1 MTRKSSTTRVT
12 ELAWPRHAWRRGS
25 HPGSPVNGCCYCC
38 HPPWWVGVKL
48 CGAFHKWFIW
58 LVVWNH
64 GILLYDFPYI
74 GNNHPNWL
82 SYFSEG
88 LKPPTSLWLV
98 YEIPLMVKFDSS
110 LLVNL
115 GVSINGSPVN
125 GWFTL
130 WQADSTGW
138 SGGTPSL
145 GTPQMVD
152 TPKRHFWYCRGKWR
166 CVVNHWVWIP
176 NFEGDMTVAF
186 GDFST
191 KFGVEICVL
200 MILKSL

>member
-1 MTRKSSTTRVT
+1 M
-12 ELAWPRHAWRRGS
+12 E
-25 HPGSPVNGCCYCC
+25 
-38 HPPWWVGVKL
+38 
-48 CGAFHKWFIW
+48 F
-58 LVVWNH
+58 
-64 GILLYDFPYI
+64 YDFPYI

-98 YEIPLMVKFDSS
+98 YEIPLMVKFDGS

-125 GWFTL
+125 GWFTM
-130 WQADSTGW
+130 WQPDSNGW

-152 TPKRHFWYCRGKWR
+152 TPKRHF
-166 CVVNHWVWIP
+166 
-176 NFEGDMTVAF
+176 
-186 GDFST
+186 
-191 KFGVEICVL
+191 
-200 MILKSL
+200 